1 MFCFWKFHLHFKFFQ
16 EHKSLHNLLTSLFLK
31 RHQLS
36 PKFSTNDLYVP
47 DSLFQVTRNTT
58 IDMMLIAQ
66 RSALIF
72 ELNKENC
79 FFLKQSFYICRKY
92 KNSPSKKT
100 GSKKNASDVLWFWL
114 ASYEDKVKKSRRIN
128 EKTKNCWSS
137 HFEWP
142 FCKWEYIWYM
152 QLSYQFSTLTGFDTW
167 LPALLATGL
176 VISRIY

>member
-31 RHQLS
+31 GHQLS
-36 PKFSTNDLYVP
+36 SKFSTNDLYIP

-79 FFLKQSFYICRKY
+79 FFLKPSFYICRKY

-100 GSKKNASDVLWFWL
+100 GSKKNCVRRIMVLTGFLWRQ
-114 ASYEDKVKKSRRIN
+114 SKKKSRRIN
-128 EKTKNCWSS
+128 EKNKKLLV
-137 HFEWP
+137 F
-142 FCKWEYIWYM
+142 
-152 QLSYQFSTLTGFDTW
+152 TLWVTV
-167 LPALLATGL
+167 L
-176 VISRIY
+176 